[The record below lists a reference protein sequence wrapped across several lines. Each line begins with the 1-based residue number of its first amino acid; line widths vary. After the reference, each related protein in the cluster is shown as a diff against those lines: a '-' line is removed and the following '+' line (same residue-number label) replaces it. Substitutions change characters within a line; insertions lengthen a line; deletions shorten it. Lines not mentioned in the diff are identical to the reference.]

1 MEKKRDLIVGA
12 VFLVFSAAVF
22 IATFSIRRLVVAR
35 IGSAFVPQLAA
46 VLLGGLSILLIVQS
60 LLALRSAS
68 GKSGPEQ
75 TAEQDKA
82 EIKRRNF
89 SVAATLFLLL
99 VYLVLLQPVGF
110 LLTTSIYLFAQ
121 FIVLSRKKPNYPL
134 YAVLAAGSSVIIY
147 YLFVKVFILFLPAG
161 ILG

>member
-1 MEKKRDLIVGA
+1 MGKKRDLIIGA
-12 VFLVFSAAVF
+12 AFLAFSVAVF
-22 IATFSIRRLVVAR
+22 IASFGIRRLVVVR

-46 VLLGGLSILLIVQS
+46 ILLGALSILLIVQTLLS
-60 LLALRSAS
+60 LRTVSEAEVPA
-68 GKSGPEQ
+68 KKE
-75 TAEQDKA
+75 EQDRA

-89 SVAATLFLLL
+89 SVSATLVLIL

-110 LLTTSIYLFAQ
+110 LLTTAVYLFAQ

-134 YAVLAAGSSVIIY
+134 YAVLAIGTSVIIY